1 MRVSLSGG
9 STSLNLPIRSNIM
22 VGMEQIPCPD
32 GYLLDANSPLAD
44 AHHALNNYLVRHEE
58 ADWKAATKEL
68 NALRDKKLKMR
79 IWKALFERLEWLSEH
94 HPDSQC
100 FGPLRDIAYAI
111 EKWKLEPTLEDLLLI
126 LDETGKLAGHANTY
140 APMPHLMAYVAEHGL
155 TRELSAAIREY
166 RRRHDE
172 AKVYVNQVS
181 LQLFNSRMDMLAWR
195 DEWDSIN
202 LKKCWSQRIRT
213 DFRSM
218 AGADREHWRL
228 FLYSI
233 EGDEG
238 VRPAP
243 KWLKEADAWIG
254 AIGADAFR
262 TRIRHWMDPLRR
274 GSTHPLSRE
283 GSFILRALIWV
294 GQSLNDP
301 ELMGRIAEIP
311 EVQFKPKRNGEKVLR
326 AAGEALARA

>member
-1 MRVSLSGG
+1 V
-9 STSLNLPIRSNIM
+9 
-22 VGMEQIPCPD
+22 EQVPCPD
-32 GYLLDANSPLAD
+32 GYLLDPNSPLAD

-58 ADWKAATKEL
+58 AGWKTATKEL
-68 NALRDKKLKMR
+68 NALRDKKLKLR
-79 IWKALFERLEWLSEH
+79 IWKALFERLEWLRENN
-94 HPDSQC
+94 PDSQC

-111 EKWKLEPTLEDLLLI
+111 EKWKLDLSLADLLQI
-126 LDETGKLAGHANTY
+126 LEGTGRLAGHANTY

-155 TRELSAAIREY
+155 TRELSVAIHEY

-195 DEWDSIN
+195 DEWDDIDS
-202 LKKCWSQRIRT
+202 KKCWSQRIRA
-213 DFRSM
+213 DFRNL
-218 AGADREHWRL
+218 AGAEREHWRR

-243 KWLKEADAWIG
+243 KWLEETKTRIQ

-262 TRIRHWMDPLRR
+262 ARVRYWLDPLRR
-274 GSTHPLSRE
+274 GSTHLLSRE
-283 GSFILRALIWV
+283 GSYILRSLIWL

-301 ELMGRIAEIP
+301 ECMARIAEIP
-311 EVQFKPKRNGEKVLR
+311 DVQFKPKKNAEKILR
-326 AAGEALARA
+326 AAAEALGSALP

>member
-1 MRVSLSGG
+1 MARRKHRSQVG
-9 STSLNLPIRSNIM
+9 SNII

-58 ADWKAATKEL
+58 AGWKTATKEL

-79 IWKALFERLEWLSEH
+79 IWKALFERLEWLREH

-100 FGPLRDIAYAI
+100 FGPLRDVAYAI
-111 EKWKLEPTLEDLLLI
+111 EKWKLDPTHGDLLHI

-195 DEWDSIN
+195 DEWDSIDPN
-202 LKKCWSQRIRT
+202 KCWSQRIRS

-218 AGADREHWRL
+218 AGSDREHWRR

-243 KWLKEADAWIG
+243 KWLEEADARIQ
-254 AIGADAFR
+254 AIGVDAFR

-274 GSTHPLSRE
+274 GSTQHLSRE
-283 GSFILRALIWV
+283 GSFILRSLIWI
-294 GQSLNDP
+294 GQHLNDP
-301 ELMGRIAEIP
+301 ELMSRISEIP
-311 EVQFKPKRNGEKVLR
+311 EVQFKPKKYGEKVWR
-326 AAGEALARA
+326 AAGEALGRSFVGE